1 MKKVILILLTMVT
14 LFVMCG
20 CANVVEEYPI
30 DARYTESYTGID
42 TTYEM
47 KWNGDT
53 WSEMP
58 NTHTKVFPE
67 KYEIQ
72 YRINYDNGSTK
83 TEWRE
88 VARDEYEKAVE
99 KYGLEKEITNE

>member
-1 MKKVILILLTMVT
+1 MKKMKKVILILLTMAM
-14 LFVMCG
+14 LFTMCG

-30 DARYTESYTGID
+30 DARYTESYAGID

-47 KWNGDT
+47 KWNGET

-72 YRINYDNGSTK
+72 YRINYDDGSTK

-88 VARDEYEKAVE
+88 VARDEYETV
-99 KYGLEKEITNE
+99 LKELNE

>member
-1 MKKVILILLTMVT
+1 MKKITIFLLAIT
-14 LFVMCG
+14 LFAMCG
-20 CANVVEEYPI
+20 CANVVEEHPI
-30 DARYTESYTGID
+30 DARYTASYIGIV

-53 WSEMP
+53 WANMP

-99 KYGLEKEITNE
+99 KYGFEK

>member
-1 MKKVILILLTMVT
+1 MKKVILILLAMVM
-14 LFVMCG
+14 LFAMCG
-20 CANVVEEYPI
+20 CANVVEEHPI
-30 DARYTESYTGID
+30 DARYTESYIGID

-47 KWNGDT
+47 KWNGET
-53 WSEMP
+53 WSQMP

-72 YRINYDNGSTK
+72 YRINYDDGSTK

-88 VARDEYEKAVE
+88 VARDEYEAV
-99 KYGLEKEITNE
+99 LKELNE

>member
-1 MKKVILILLTMVT
+1 MKKITVLLTIM
-14 LFVMCG
+14 LFAMCG
-20 CANVVEEYPI
+20 CANVVEEHPI

-42 TTYEM
+42 TTFEM
-47 KWNGDT
+47 QWDGDT
-53 WSEMP
+53 WSKMP
-58 NTHTKVFPE
+58 NTHSKVFPA

-72 YRINYDNGSTK
+72 YRINYDDGSTK

-99 KYGLEKEITNE
+99 KYGLEK

>member
-1 MKKVILILLTMVT
+1 MKKFTILLTIM
-14 LFVMCG
+14 LLAMCG

-30 DARYTESYTGID
+30 DARYTESYIGID

-47 KWNGDT
+47 KWNGNT

-58 NTHTKVFPE
+58 NTHTKAFPE
-67 KYEIQ
+67 KYEIE
-72 YRINYDNGSTK
+72 YRINYDDGSTK

-88 VARDEYEKAVE
+88 VARDEYEKVVE
-99 KYGLEKEITNE
+99 KCGLENKNGRK

>member
-1 MKKVILILLTMVT
+1 MKKIIFLLAIMI
-14 LFVMCG
+14 FAMCG
-20 CANVVEEYPI
+20 CAKVVEEYPI
-30 DARYTESYTGID
+30 DARYTESYKGID

-47 KWNGDT
+47 KWNGDA
-53 WSEMP
+53 WAEMP
-58 NTHTKVFPE
+58 NTHSVVFPE

-99 KYGLEKEITNE
+99 NYGLEKEIEE

>member
-1 MKKVILILLTMVT
+1 MKRVIAILISLAMLLT
-14 LFVMCG
+14 LCG
-20 CANVVEEYPI
+20 CAKVIEEYPI
-30 DARYTESYTGID
+30 DARYTESYKGID

-58 NTHTKVFPE
+58 NTHTVVFPD

-72 YRINYDNGSTK
+72 YRINYSDGSSETK
-83 TEWRE
+83 WKE
-88 VARDEYEKAVE
+88 VARDEYEMIVE
-99 KYGLEKEITNE
+99 KYDLGKGDTE

>member
-1 MKKVILILLTMVT
+1 MKKITVLLTIM
-14 LFVMCG
+14 LFAMCG

-30 DARYTESYTGID
+30 DARYTESYTGIV

-53 WSEMP
+53 WSQMP
-58 NTHTKVFPE
+58 NTHTKFFPE
-67 KYEIQ
+67 MYEIQ
-72 YRINYDNGSTK
+72 YRIKYDDGSTK
-83 TEWRE
+83 TEWRI

-99 KYGLEKEITNE
+99 KYGLEKEINE

>member
-1 MKKVILILLTMVT
+1 MKKVILILLTMIM
-14 LFVMCG
+14 LFTMCG

-30 DARYTESYTGID
+30 DARHTESYTGID

-53 WSEMP
+53 FSEMP
-58 NTHTKVFPE
+58 NTHTEVFPE

-72 YRINYDNGSTK
+72 YRINYDDGNTK

-88 VARDEYEKAVE
+88 VARDEYKMAVE
-99 KYGLEKEITNE
+99 KYGLEKE

>member
-1 MKKVILILLTMVT
+1 MKKIIILLVIM

-20 CANVVEEYPI
+20 CTKVKVVEEHPI
-30 DARYTESYTGID
+30 DARYTESYKGID

-47 KWNGDT
+47 KWDGDT
-53 WSEMP
+53 WAEMP
-58 NTHTKVFPE
+58 NTHSVVFPE

-88 VARDEYEKAVE
+88 VARDEYEKVVE
-99 KYGLEKEITNE
+99 KYGLER

>member
-1 MKKVILILLTMVT
+1 MKKITILLTIM
-14 LFVMCG
+14 LLAMCG
-20 CANVVEEYPI
+20 CTKVKVVEEHPI
-30 DARYTESYTGID
+30 DARYTESYKGID

-53 WSEMP
+53 WAEMP
-58 NTHTKVFPE
+58 NTHSVVFPE

-72 YRINYDNGSTK
+72 YRINYDNGTTK

-88 VARDEYEKAVE
+88 VARDEYEKVVE
-99 KYGLEKEITNE
+99 KYGLEKE